1 MHSQKRSAKV
11 KVYGLNSDKAVR
23 ARLIELLCERV
34 RYHKDKFIAPI
45 LHHELGAMVVRPS
58 GKVEHSDNSHDD
70 QVFSYLMALYVWYD
84 GKNLA
89 ENFHIVKNTLKTDV
103 DEDLEEL
110 ELEDSLE
117 KREKLDPNKLM
128 YDPDD
133 EKMQDL
139 QDTLEWVEKDSKN
152 FMTSTMLV
160 QQQRDEIYN
169 LKGQIISTNPDVRQ
183 KLIDETGVDNQS
195 YINQGS
201 PYVNLPANLFG
212 AASDE
217 DDFDWDDMD
226 YGVGSTKKNTY
237 LQGNLANMFNDID
250 YF

>member
-1 MHSQKRSAKV
+1 LCKTSVKKNLYWEIKDRVIEESFSGMHSQKRSAKV
-11 KVYGLNSDKAVR
+11 KVYGVNSDKAVR
-23 ARLIELLCERV
+23 ARLIEILMERV
-34 RYHKDKFIAPI
+34 RYHKDKFVAPI
-45 LHHELGAMVVRPS
+45 LHHELSAMQVKKS

-89 ENFHIVKNTLKTDV
+89 ENFHIMKNTLRTDA

-110 ELEDSLE
+110 EMEDSLE

-139 QDTLEWVEKDSKN
+139 QETLEWVEKDSKN
-152 FMTSTMLV
+152 FMTSTMLA

-169 LKGQIISTNPDVRQ
+169 LKGQIISTNPN
-183 KLIDETGVDNQS
+183 IDKR
-195 YINQGS
+195 
-201 PYVNLPANLFG
+201 L
-212 AASDE
+212 
-217 DDFDWDDMD
+217 
-226 YGVGSTKKNTY
+226 
-237 LQGNLANMFNDID
+237 
-250 YF
+250 